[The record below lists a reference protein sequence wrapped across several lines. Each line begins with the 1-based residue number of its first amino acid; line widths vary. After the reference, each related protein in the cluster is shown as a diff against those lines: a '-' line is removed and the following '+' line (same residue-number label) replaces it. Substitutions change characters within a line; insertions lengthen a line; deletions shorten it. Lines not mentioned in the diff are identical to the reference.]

1 MFDFDAGKIIVIG
14 VVALVVIGPKELPR
28 VMRQVG
34 QTVGKLRRMAGEFQA
49 QFMEA
54 MREAEMADVK
64 EEMSKI
70 AETAKIDVAFDPVR
84 HIRNEIGN
92 AISGETRPQDAVA
105 EVINAPALPS
115 DNMDLSAISPAQ
127 NVGTTDGA
135 APVAEAGLVATG
147 IAPQPVEEPAIE
159 ATPAAAATLDDVR
172 EALSEKLDDER
183 RPNLDAAHD
192 ALNEKLDRRFADREA
207 TAKEHTA

>member
-1 MFDFDAGKIIVIG
+1 MFDFDAGKIIVVG

-64 EEMSKI
+64 DEMSKI
-70 AETAKIDVAFDPVR
+70 AETAKINVAFDPVR

-92 AISGETRPQDAVA
+92 AIKGETSATAAAAGVA
-105 EVINAPALPS
+105 TVMAELPS
-115 DNMDLSAISPAQ
+115 DNIDLSAIGPTQSDSA
-127 NVGTTDGA
+127 TMETA
-135 APVAEAGLVATG
+135 SIAEAGIVAAG
-147 IAPQPVEEPAIE
+147 VAPQPESE
-159 ATPAAAATLDDVR
+159 AVRPNAHASTGATLEEVR
-172 EALSEKLDDER
+172 DALSEKLDSER
-183 RPNLDAAHD
+183 PHVA
-192 ALNEKLDRRFADREA
+192 RESLS
-207 TAKEHTA
+207 AKEPTA

>member
-54 MREAEMADVK
+54 MREAEMANVK

-92 AISGETRPQDAVA
+92 SISGETKPHETDTAVST
-105 EVINAPALPS
+105 APTLPS
-115 DNMDLSAISPAQ
+115 DNIDLSVI
-127 NVGTTDGA
+127 G
-135 APVAEAGLVATG
+135 PVPHVEALSDALPTEKAGLVATG
-147 IAPQPVEEPAIE
+147 IGPQPVEEPAHAKH
-159 ATPAAAATLDDVR
+159 ATAATLDDVR
-172 EALSEKLDDER
+172 DALSEKLAPEHA
-183 RPNLDAAHD
+183 DA
-192 ALNEKLDRRFADREA
+192 KQSV
-207 TAKEHTA
+207 KEHTA